1 MRRLA
6 TWLLGLFV
14 RALLAAARAVSAI
27 FGPSERKKP

>member
-14 RALLAAARAVSAI
+14 RALLAAVAGISWL
-27 FGPSERKKP
+27 FGTKEKRP

>member
-14 RALLAAARAVSAI
+14 RALLWAVRAVSAI
-27 FGPSERKKP
+27 FGSSERKRP